1 MPVTQFPDEWLA
13 QSVEGLT
20 PERLQELRATADS
33 SRTLWDCVVT
43 AKIATDAQIIEKL
56 SHRFRLKIADASRL
70 DLTARDGVPE
80 QLARRYRVLP
90 LRLTDSFLELG
101 TANPFDLDAEK
112 ALAFATAREIRLFL
126 LPPSKIS
133 EKLDE
138 MYRSDKAIDKLLEG
152 MGDQEVTM
160 LSNAPP
166 PEELNISEADAS
178 QKPVVRLVDM
188 IISEGIL
195 SRASDIHVEPE
206 EGGVAVRYRIDGV
219 LRQVM
224 KIPRQAGLPLISRIK
239 IMSSLDI
246 ADRLRPQDGRARV
259 AVNGQPID
267 LRVSTLPAQLGEKVV
282 IRILDSRATV
292 KSLDS
297 LGLNAGEA
305 EAIKRLLE
313 NHEGILLVTGPTGSG
328 KTTTLY
334 SCINQIKSEG
344 VNIVTVEDPV
354 EYRMQGIV
362 QVQVQEKAGL
372 TFASALRSIL
382 RQDPNVVLIG
392 EIRDR
397 ETAQIAVQASL
408 TGHLVL
414 STLHTNDAAN
424 AVTRLVDIGVEAYKI
439 AAALRGVVAQRLMRK
454 LCPTCKEVWMEAPAD
469 RLKKWIPKGTPLYR
483 AAGCPDCA
491 MTGYRGRFGIIEVLT
506 VSAEVERRIAA
517 GETAEHIAGAARRSG
532 MKGLWDSGLAHVLRG
547 ESTLDELTR
556 VVDIPEEDDH
566 PTDAAAASRRSASGG
581 KARSG
586 SPQGAAVAFTE
597 PAHSAAPEE
606 LTAHFELLEE
616 PEPPRV
622 SGPHGL
628 PARKVLLVDDE
639 DSLRK
644 VVKDLL
650 ERDGYI
656 VSEARDGVQAL
667 DQVDRVGP
675 DIIVLDLNMPGL
687 DGYGVLSH
695 LRSRPATADIPVIVL
710 TAKSDEDN
718 EVRVFELGADD
729 FLTKPFRARAL
740 SARWET
746 VHGHIEPGETPVQ
759 AALREL
765 REETGLE
772 PARLYNVSR
781 VEAFYRHQTNEVVLI
796 PVFAGVVEARA
807 AVRHSAEHDRAEW
820 LAPPE
825 ASARFAWPRE
835 RRALD
840 DVLSILR
847 SGDAGLLEDV
857 LRVC

>member
-1 MPVTQFPDEWLA
+1 MPVTSFPDEWLA
-13 QSVEGLT
+13 RSLEGLIT
-20 PERLQELRATADS
+20 PELLQELRGKS
-33 SRTLWDCVVT
+33 ESGRTLWESLVA
-43 AKIATDAQIIEKL
+43 AKIATDEEIIDKL
-56 SHRFRLKIADASRL
+56 SHRFRLKIADTSKIDPAV
-70 DLTARDGVPE
+70 RDGVPE

-90 LRLTDSFLELG
+90 IRLTDSYLELA

-112 ALAFATAREIRLFL
+112 ALAFATAREIRML
-126 LPPSKIS
+126 LLAPSKIN

-138 MYRSDKAIDKLLEG
+138 MYKSDKALNKLLEG
-152 MGDQEVTM
+152 MEGSADLVQ
-160 LSNAPP
+160 LPDSAPD
-166 PEELNISEADAS
+166 ELNVSEADAS

-297 LGLNAGEA
+297 LGLNPGEG

-334 SCINQIKSEG
+334 SAINQIKSEG

-372 TFASALRSIL
+372 TFAAALRSIL

-392 EIRDR
+392 EIRDK

-439 AAALRGVVAQRLMRK
+439 AASLRGIVAQRLMRK
-454 LCPTCKEVWMEAPAD
+454 LCPTCKEVWMEAPPE
-469 RLKKWIPKGTPLYR
+469 RLRRWIPKGTPLYR

-491 MTGYRGRFGIIEVLT
+491 MTGYRGRFSILEILT
-506 VSAEVERRIAA
+506 MTAELERLIAGGEPADRIAA
-517 GETAEHIAGAARRSG
+517 AARRGG
-532 MKGLWDSGLAHVLRG
+532 MKGLWDSGLAHVTRG
-547 ESTLDELTR
+547 ESTLEELTR
-556 VVDIPEEDDH
+556 VVDIPAEDEA
-566 PTDAAAASRRSASGG
+566 PPPKEKPRPPGTSRQSGG
-581 KARSG
+581 AEAL
-586 SPQGAAVAFTE
+586 Q
-597 PAHSAAPEE
+597 PAPVS
-606 LTAHFELLEE
+606 THFDLLEE
-616 PEPPRV
+616 PAP
-622 SGPHGL
+622 
-628 PARKVLLVDDE
+628 PARRSGAHGQPASKVLLVDDE

-644 VVKDLL
+644 VMRDLL

-656 VSEARDGVQAL
+656 VTEARDGVQAL

-675 DIIVLDLNMPGL
+675 DIIVLDLNLPGL

-695 LRSRPATADIPVIVL
+695 LRSRPATANIPVIVL
-710 TAKSDEDN
+710 TAKGDEDN

-740 SARWET
+740 SAR
-746 VHGHIEPGETPVQ
+746 
-759 AALREL
+759 
-765 REETGLE
+765 LE
-772 PARLYNVSR
+772 A
-781 VEAFYRHQTNEVVLI
+781 VL
-796 PVFAGVVEARA
+796 G
-807 AVRHSAEHDRAEW
+807 
-820 LAPPE
+820 
-825 ASARFAWPRE
+825 
-835 RRALD
+835 RR
-840 DVLSILR
+840 R
-847 SGDAGLLEDV
+847 
-857 LRVC
+857 

>member
-1 MPVTQFPDEWLA
+1 MPVNAFPDEWLA

-20 PERLQELRATADS
+20 PERLQELRAKAES
-33 SRTLWDCVVT
+33 GRTLWASVV
-43 AKIATDAQIIEKL
+43 AEKIATDAEIIEKL
-56 SHRFRLKIADASRL
+56 SHRFRLKLADTSKI
-70 DLTARDGVPE
+70 DLSARDGVPE
-80 QLARRYRVLP
+80 QIARRYQVLP
-90 LRLTDSFLELG
+90 LRLTDSYLELG

-126 LPPSKIS
+126 LAPSKIS

-152 MGDQEVTM
+152 MGDQEVTT
-160 LSNAPP
+160 LKEAPP

-297 LGLNAGEA
+297 LGLNPGEG

-334 SCINQIKSEG
+334 SAINQIKSEG

-372 TFASALRSIL
+372 TFAAALRSIL
-382 RQDPNVVLIG
+382 RQDPNVVLVG
-392 EIRDR
+392 EIRDK

-424 AVTRLVDIGVEAYKI
+424 AVTRLVDIGVESYKI
-439 AAALRGVVAQRLMRK
+439 AASLRGVVAQRLMRK
-454 LCPTCKEVWMEAPAD
+454 LCPTCKEVWMEAPPE
-469 RLKKWIPKGTPLYR
+469 RLQRWIPKGTPLYR

-491 MTGYRGRFGIIEVLT
+491 MTGYRGRFSILEILT
-506 VSAEVERRIAA
+506 MTPELERLIAA
-517 GETAEHIAGAARRSG
+517 GEAANRIAEAAQRGG
-532 MKGLWDSGLAHVLRG
+532 MKSLWDSGLAHVTRG

-556 VVDIPEEDDH
+556 VVDIPDEPEA
-566 PTDAAAASRRSASGG
+566 PQPQARASRGSTAQRSSAPG
-581 KARSG
+581 
-586 SPQGAAVAFTE
+586 TE
-597 PAHSAAPEE
+597 SVPHEAAPPAAPVS
-606 LTAHFELLEE
+606 THFDLLDEQAT
-616 PEPPRV
+616 PARR

-628 PARKVLLVDDE
+628 PASKVLLVDDE

-644 VVKDLL
+644 VMRDLL
-650 ERDGYI
+650 ERDGY
-656 VSEARDGVQAL
+656 VVTEARDGVQAL

-675 DIIVLDLNMPGL
+675 DIIVLDLNLPGL

-695 LRSRPATADIPVIVL
+695 LRSRPATANIPVIVL
-710 TAKSDEDN
+710 TAKGDEDN

-740 SARWET
+740 SAR
-746 VHGHIEPGETPVQ
+746 
-759 AALREL
+759 
-765 REETGLE
+765 LE
-772 PARLYNVSR
+772 A
-781 VEAFYRHQTNEVVLI
+781 VL
-796 PVFAGVVEARA
+796 G
-807 AVRHSAEHDRAEW
+807 
-820 LAPPE
+820 
-825 ASARFAWPRE
+825 
-835 RRALD
+835 RR
-840 DVLSILR
+840 R
-847 SGDAGLLEDV
+847 
-857 LRVC
+857 

>member
-1 MPVTQFPDEWLA
+1 MADTHFPDEWLVH
-13 QSVEGLT
+13 SLEGVLT
-20 PERLQELRATADS
+20 PELLAELREKATPTA
-33 SRTLWDCVVT
+33 TLWQTLVAQKIVSDEQILT
-43 AKIATDAQIIEKL
+43 ALAT
-56 SHRFRLKIADASRL
+56 RFRLRIANLQDM
-70 DLTARDGVPE
+70 DPTAKERVPE
-80 QLARRYRVLP
+80 QLARRYQIVP
-90 LRLTDSFLELG
+90 LQATDSYLEVA
-101 TANPFDLDAEK
+101 TANPFDIDAEK
-112 ALAFATAREIRLFL
+112 TLAFATAREVRML
-126 LPPSKIS
+126 LLAPSRIA
-133 EKLDE
+133 EKLE
-138 MYRSDKAIDKLLEG
+138 ELYRSDKAVDKLLEG
-152 MGDQEVTM
+152 IETSTELVQLKE
-160 LSNAPP
+160 APD
-166 PEELNISEADAS
+166 EIAASEAEAS
-178 QKPVVRLVDM
+178 QRPVVRLVDL

-195 SRASDIHVEPE
+195 ARSSDIHIEPE

-267 LRVSTLPAQLGEKVV
+267 LRVSTLPASLGEKIV
-282 IRILDSRATV
+282 IRILDARATV
-292 KSLDS
+292 KTLDS
-297 LGLNAGEA
+297 LGFNTNETAG
-305 EAIKRLLE
+305 IKRLLE
-313 NHEGILLVTGPTGSG
+313 NHEGIILVTGPTGSG

-334 SCINQIKSEG
+334 SCINLIKSEG

-382 RQDPNVVLIG
+382 RQDPNVVLVG

-439 AAALRGVVAQRLMRK
+439 AAALRGVLAQRLMRK
-454 LCPTCKEVWMEAPAD
+454 LCPTCKEVWMEAPPD
-469 RLKKWIPKGTPLYR
+469 RVKKWVSKGTPLYR
-483 AAGCPDCA
+483 SAGCPDCA
-491 MTGYRGRFGIIEVLT
+491 MTGYRGRFSIVEVLT
-506 VSAEVERRIAA
+506 VTPEVERRIAA
-517 GETAEHIAGAARRSG
+517 GETADHIASAARRGG
-532 MKGLWDSGLAHVLRG
+532 MKGLWESGLEHVLRG

-556 VVDIPEEDDH
+556 VVDIPDDDDPASGPPAAPRTRGKGGVPLPH
-566 PTDAAAASRRSASGG
+566 PSAHGTAVAEADGRSAHEVLAGG
-581 KARSG
+581 
-586 SPQGAAVAFTE
+586 
-597 PAHSAAPEE
+597 
-606 LTAHFELLEE
+606 FELLEE
-616 PEPPRV
+616 PEPPRI

-718 EVRVFELGADD
+718 EVRVFEMGADD

-740 SARWET
+740 SAR
-746 VHGHIEPGETPVQ
+746 
-759 AALREL
+759 
-765 REETGLE
+765 LE
-772 PARLYNVSR
+772 A
-781 VEAFYRHQTNEVVLI
+781 VL
-796 PVFAGVVEARA
+796 G
-807 AVRHSAEHDRAEW
+807 
-820 LAPPE
+820 
-825 ASARFAWPRE
+825 
-835 RRALD
+835 RR
-840 DVLSILR
+840 R
-847 SGDAGLLEDV
+847 
-857 LRVC
+857 

>member
-1 MPVTQFPDEWLA
+1 MADTHFPDEWLA
-13 QSVEGLT
+13 HSLEGVVT
-20 PERLQELRATADS
+20 PELLVELREKAPPPARLWETLVAQKIVSDEQILTA
-33 SRTLWDCVVT
+33 
-43 AKIATDAQIIEKL
+43 L
-56 SHRFRLKIADASRL
+56 STRFRLKLADLAHL
-70 DLTARDGVPE
+70 DPTAKERVPE
-80 QLARRYRVLP
+80 QVARRYHILP
-90 LRLTDSFLELG
+90 LRATDSYLEVA

-112 ALAFATAREIRLFL
+112 ALAFATAREIRMFL
-126 LPPSKIS
+126 LAPSKIA
-133 EKLDE
+133 ERLDE
-138 MYRSDKAIDKLLEG
+138 LYRPEKAVDKLLEG
-152 MGDQEVTM
+152 MENSAELVQLQDS
-160 LSNAPP
+160 LAPD
-166 PEELNISEADAS
+166 EITIAASETEAS
-178 QKPVVRLVDM
+178 QRPVVRLVDL

-195 SRASDIHVEPE
+195 ARSSDIHIEPE

-259 AVNGQPID
+259 AVNGQPIA
-267 LRVSTLPAQLGEKVV
+267 VGVPPLPASLGEKIV

-297 LGLNAGEA
+297 LGLNTNETEG
-305 EAIKRLLE
+305 IKRLLE
-313 NHEGILLVTGPTGSG
+313 NHEGIILVTGPTGSG

-414 STLHTNDAAN
+414 STLHTNDASN

-439 AAALRGVVAQRLMRK
+439 AAALRGVLAQRLMRK
-454 LCPTCKEVWMEAPAD
+454 LCPTCKEVWMETPPD
-469 RLKKWIPKGTPLYR
+469 RLKPWIPRGTPLYR

-491 MTGYRGRFGIIEVLT
+491 MTGYRGRFSIVEVLT

-517 GETAEHIAGAARRSG
+517 GETAEHIATAARRAG

-556 VVDIPEEDDH
+556 VVDVPEEDDR
-566 PTDAAAASRRSASGG
+566 PSAPAAARRPG
-581 KARSG
+581 
-586 SPQGAAVAFTE
+586 GAARQPYLAPHPGAELAAET
-597 PAHSAAPEE
+597 APEPDALVE
-606 LTAHFELLEE
+606 HFELLEE

-622 SGPHGL
+622 SGPHGAL
-628 PARKVLLVDDE
+628 ACKVLLVDDE

-695 LRSRPATADIPVIVL
+695 LRSRPATADIPVLVP
-710 TAKSDEDN
+710 TAKSAEDN
-718 EVRVFELGADD
+718 EVRGFELGADD

-740 SARWET
+740 SA
-746 VHGHIEPGETPVQ
+746 
-759 AALREL
+759 
-765 REETGLE
+765 
-772 PARLYNVSR
+772 
-781 VEAFYRHQTNEVVLI
+781 
-796 PVFAGVVEARA
+796 
-807 AVRHSAEHDRAEW
+807 AV
-820 LAPPE
+820 
-825 ASARFAWPRE
+825 
-835 RRALD
+835 
-840 DVLSILR
+840 
-847 SGDAGLLEDV
+847 
-857 LRVC
+857 

>member
-1 MPVTQFPDEWLA
+1 MADTTFSDEWLA
-13 QSVEGLT
+13 HSLEGVVT
-20 PERLQELRATADS
+20 PELVAELREKAAPQA
-33 SRTLWDCVVT
+33 TLWETLVAQKVVNDEQILT
-43 AKIATDAQIIEKL
+43 AL
-56 SHRFRLKIADASRL
+56 STRFRLKIAEL
-70 DLTARDGVPE
+70 DKADPTAKERVPE
-80 QLARRYRVLP
+80 QVARRYHILP
-90 LRLTDSFLELG
+90 FRATDSYLEIA

-112 ALAFATAREIRLFL
+112 ALAFATAREIRML
-126 LPPSKIS
+126 LLAPSKIA
-133 EKLDE
+133 ERLDE
-138 MYRSDKAIDKLLEG
+138 MYRPEKAVDKLLEG
-152 MGDQEVTM
+152 MESSAALEHLKDT
-160 LSNAPP
+160 APD
-166 PEELNISEADAS
+166 EIAIAASEAEAS
-178 QKPVVRLVDM
+178 QRPVVRLVDL

-195 SRASDIHVEPE
+195 ARSSDIHIEPE

-267 LRVSTLPAQLGEKVV
+267 LRVSTLPAALGEKIV

-292 KSLDS
+292 KSLES
-297 LGLNAGEA
+297 LGLNTNETEG
-305 EAIKRLLE
+305 IKRLLE
-313 NHEGILLVTGPTGSG
+313 NHEGIILVTGPTGSG

-414 STLHTNDAAN
+414 STLHTNDASN

-439 AAALRGVVAQRLMRK
+439 AAALRGVLAQRLMRK
-454 LCPTCKEVWMEAPAD
+454 LCPTCKQVWMETPAD
-469 RLKKWIPKGTPLYR
+469 RFRKWLPKGTPLYR

-491 MTGYRGRFGIIEVLT
+491 MTGYRGRFSIVEVLT
-506 VSAEVERRIAA
+506 VTPEVERRIAS
-517 GETAEHIAGAARRSG
+517 GETAEHIAGAARRGG
-532 MKGLWDSGLAHVLRG
+532 MKGMFESGLEHVLRG

-556 VVDIPEEDDH
+556 VVDIPQEDEQ
-566 PTDAAAASRRSASGG
+566 PPAAAAAPRRPGG
-581 KARSG
+581 G
-586 SPQGAAVAFTE
+586 VPQPQFAPQAGAAL
-597 PAHSAAPEE
+597 APEP
-606 LTAHFELLEE
+606 TADALVEHFELLEE
-616 PEPPRV
+616 PAPSRR

-628 PARKVLLVDDE
+628 PAVKVLLVDDE

-644 VVKDLL
+644 VMRDLL
-650 ERDGYI
+650 ERDGYD
-656 VSEARDGVQAL
+656 VAEARDGVQAL
-667 DQVDRVGP
+667 DQIDRVGP
-675 DIIVLDLNMPGL
+675 DVIVLDLNLPGL

-695 LRSRPATADIPVIVL
+695 LRSRPATASIPVIVL
-710 TAKSDEDN
+710 TAKGDEDN

-740 SARWET
+740 SAR
-746 VHGHIEPGETPVQ
+746 
-759 AALREL
+759 
-765 REETGLE
+765 LE
-772 PARLYNVSR
+772 A
-781 VEAFYRHQTNEVVLI
+781 VL
-796 PVFAGVVEARA
+796 G
-807 AVRHSAEHDRAEW
+807 
-820 LAPPE
+820 
-825 ASARFAWPRE
+825 
-835 RRALD
+835 RR
-840 DVLSILR
+840 R
-847 SGDAGLLEDV
+847 
-857 LRVC
+857 

>member
-1 MPVTQFPDEWLA
+1 MPVTAFPDEWLA
-13 QSVEGLT
+13 QSLEGLT
-20 PERLQELRATADS
+20 PERVQELRAKS
-33 SRTLWDCVVT
+33 ESGRTLWECLV
-43 AKIATDAQIIEKL
+43 AEKIATDAEIIERL
-56 SHRFRLKIADASRL
+56 SHRFRLKVADASKL
-70 DLTARDGVPE
+70 DLSARDGVPE

-101 TANPFDLDAEK
+101 TANPFDVDAEK

-126 LPPSKIS
+126 LAPSKIS

-152 MGDQEVTM
+152 MGDQEVTT
-160 LSNAPP
+160 LSDAPP

-292 KSLDS
+292 KSLDT
-297 LGLNAGEA
+297 LGLNPGEA

-334 SCINQIKSEG
+334 SAINQIKSEG

-372 TFASALRSIL
+372 TFAAALRSIL

-392 EIRDR
+392 EIRDK

-424 AVTRLVDIGVEAYKI
+424 AVTRLVDIGVESYKI
-439 AAALRGVVAQRLMRK
+439 AASLRGVVAQRLMRK
-454 LCPTCKEVWMEAPAD
+454 LCPTCKEVWMEAPPE
-469 RLKKWIPKGTPLYR
+469 RLRRWIPKGTPLYR
-483 AAGCPDCA
+483 AAGCPDCV
-491 MTGYRGRFGIIEVLT
+491 MTGYRGRFSILEILT
-506 VSAEVERRIAA
+506 MTPELERLIAA
-517 GETAEHIAGAARRSG
+517 GEVADRIAEAAQRGG
-532 MKGLWDSGLAHVLRG
+532 MKSLWDSGLAHVTRG
-547 ESTLDELTR
+547 ESTLEELTR
-556 VVDIPEEDDH
+556 VVDIPPEA
-566 PTDAAAASRRSASGG
+566 DAPAPADPRASRGSGG
-581 KARSG
+581 RRLTPAPG
-586 SPQGAAVAFTE
+586 TVTIPPE
-597 PAHSAAPEE
+597 PAAPVS
-606 LTAHFELLEE
+606 THFDLLEE
-616 PEPPRV
+616 QAP
-622 SGPHGL
+622 
-628 PARKVLLVDDE
+628 PARRSGAHGQPASKVLLVDDE

-644 VVKDLL
+644 VMRDLL
-650 ERDGYI
+650 ERDGY
-656 VSEARDGVQAL
+656 VVTEARDGVQAL

-675 DIIVLDLNMPGL
+675 DIIVLDLNLPGL

-695 LRSRPATADIPVIVL
+695 LRSRPATANIPVIVL
-710 TAKSDEDN
+710 TAKGDEDN

-740 SARWET
+740 SAR
-746 VHGHIEPGETPVQ
+746 
-759 AALREL
+759 
-765 REETGLE
+765 LE
-772 PARLYNVSR
+772 A
-781 VEAFYRHQTNEVVLI
+781 VL
-796 PVFAGVVEARA
+796 G
-807 AVRHSAEHDRAEW
+807 
-820 LAPPE
+820 
-825 ASARFAWPRE
+825 
-835 RRALD
+835 RR
-840 DVLSILR
+840 R
-847 SGDAGLLEDV
+847 
-857 LRVC
+857 

>member
-1 MPVTQFPDEWLA
+1 MHSL
-13 QSVEGLT
+13 EGVLT
-20 PERLQELRATADS
+20 PELLAELREKATPTA
-33 SRTLWDCVVT
+33 TLWQTLVAQKIVSDEQILT
-43 AKIATDAQIIEKL
+43 ALAT
-56 SHRFRLKIADASRL
+56 RFRLRIANLQDM
-70 DLTARDGVPE
+70 DPTAKERVPE
-80 QLARRYRVLP
+80 QLARRYQIVP
-90 LRLTDSFLELG
+90 LQATDSYLEVA
-101 TANPFDLDAEK
+101 TANPFDIDAEK
-112 ALAFATAREIRLFL
+112 TLAFATAREVRML
-126 LPPSKIS
+126 LLAPSRIA
-133 EKLDE
+133 EKLE
-138 MYRSDKAIDKLLEG
+138 ELYRSDKAVDKLLEG
-152 MGDQEVTM
+152 IETSTELVQLKE
-160 LSNAPP
+160 APD
-166 PEELNISEADAS
+166 EIAASEAEAS
-178 QKPVVRLVDM
+178 QRPVVRLVDL

-195 SRASDIHVEPE
+195 ARSSDIHIEPE

-267 LRVSTLPAQLGEKVV
+267 LRVSTLPASLGEKIV
-282 IRILDSRATV
+282 IRILDARATV
-292 KSLDS
+292 KTLDS
-297 LGLNAGEA
+297 LGFNTNETAG
-305 EAIKRLLE
+305 IKRLLE
-313 NHEGILLVTGPTGSG
+313 NHEGIILVTGPTGSG

-334 SCINQIKSEG
+334 SCINLIKSEG

-382 RQDPNVVLIG
+382 RQDPNVVLVG

-439 AAALRGVVAQRLMRK
+439 AAALRGVLAQRLMRK
-454 LCPTCKEVWMEAPAD
+454 LCPTCKEVWMEAPPD
-469 RLKKWIPKGTPLYR
+469 RVKKWVSKGTPLYR
-483 AAGCPDCA
+483 SAGCPDCA
-491 MTGYRGRFGIIEVLT
+491 MTGYRGRFSIVEVLT
-506 VSAEVERRIAA
+506 VTPEVERRIAA
-517 GETAEHIAGAARRSG
+517 GETAEHIATAARRGG
-532 MKGLWDSGLAHVLRG
+532 MKGLWESGLEHVLRG

-556 VVDIPEEDDH
+556 VVDIPDDDDPASGPPAAPRTRGKGGVPLPH
-566 PTDAAAASRRSASGG
+566 PSAHGTAVAEADGRSAHEVLAGG
-581 KARSG
+581 
-586 SPQGAAVAFTE
+586 
-597 PAHSAAPEE
+597 
-606 LTAHFELLEE
+606 FELLEE
-616 PEPPRV
+616 PEPPRI

-656 VSEARDGVQAL
+656 VAEARDGVQAL

-718 EVRVFELGADD
+718 EVRVFEMGADD

-740 SARWET
+740 SAR
-746 VHGHIEPGETPVQ
+746 
-759 AALREL
+759 
-765 REETGLE
+765 LE
-772 PARLYNVSR
+772 A
-781 VEAFYRHQTNEVVLI
+781 VL
-796 PVFAGVVEARA
+796 G
-807 AVRHSAEHDRAEW
+807 
-820 LAPPE
+820 
-825 ASARFAWPRE
+825 
-835 RRALD
+835 RR
-840 DVLSILR
+840 R
-847 SGDAGLLEDV
+847 
-857 LRVC
+857 

>member
-1 MPVTQFPDEWLA
+1 MADTHFPDEWLVH
-13 QSVEGLT
+13 SLEGVVT
-20 PERLQELRATADS
+20 PELLAELREKAGPQA
-33 SRTLWDCVVT
+33 TLWETLVAQKVVT
-43 AKIATDAQIIEKL
+43 DQQILDAL
-56 SHRFRLKIADASRL
+56 SARFRLKLADPQQLEPAAKER
-70 DLTARDGVPE
+70 VPE
-80 QLARRYRVLP
+80 AVARRYHILP
-90 LRLTDSFLELG
+90 LRATDSYLEVA

-112 ALAFATAREIRLFL
+112 ALAFATAREIRML
-126 LPPSKIS
+126 LLAPSKIA

-138 MYRSDKAIDKLLEG
+138 LYRSDDRAVEKLLEG
-152 MGDQEVTM
+152 MESSADLVQLNDQA
-160 LSNAPP
+160 APD
-166 PEELNISEADAS
+166 EIAASEAEAS
-178 QKPVVRLVDM
+178 QRPVVRLVDL

-195 SRASDIHVEPE
+195 ARSSDIHIEPE

-267 LRVSTLPAQLGEKVV
+267 LRVSTLPAALGEKVV

-292 KSLDS
+292 KALDS
-297 LGLNAGEA
+297 LGLNTNETDG
-305 EAIKRLLE
+305 IKRLLE
-313 NHEGILLVTGPTGSG
+313 NHEGIILVTGPTGSG

-354 EYRMQGIV
+354 EYRMPGIV

-439 AAALRGVVAQRLMRK
+439 AAALRGVLAQRLMRK

-469 RLKKWIPKGTPLYR
+469 RLKRWIPKGTPLYR

-491 MTGYRGRFGIIEVLT
+491 MTGYRGRFSIVEVLT
-506 VSAEVERRIAA
+506 VSPEVERRIAA
-517 GETAEHIAGAARRSG
+517 GETAEHIAAAARRAG
-532 MKGLWDSGLAHVLRG
+532 MKGLWESGLEHVLRG

-556 VVDIPEEDDH
+556 VVDIPDEGERPTGPVGAARRSSGMPH
-566 PTDAAAASRRSASGG
+566 PQFAPHAGPAAEAAAAS
-581 KARSG
+581 
-586 SPQGAAVAFTE
+586 E
-597 PAHSAAPEE
+597 P
-606 LTAHFELLEE
+606 LTAGFELLEE
-616 PEPPRV
+616 AAPSRH
-622 SGPHGL
+622 SGPHGQ

-650 ERDGYI
+650 ERDGYD

-710 TAKSDEDN
+710 TAKGDEDN

-740 SARWET
+740 SAR
-746 VHGHIEPGETPVQ
+746 
-759 AALREL
+759 
-765 REETGLE
+765 LE
-772 PARLYNVSR
+772 A
-781 VEAFYRHQTNEVVLI
+781 VL
-796 PVFAGVVEARA
+796 G
-807 AVRHSAEHDRAEW
+807 
-820 LAPPE
+820 
-825 ASARFAWPRE
+825 
-835 RRALD
+835 RR
-840 DVLSILR
+840 R
-847 SGDAGLLEDV
+847 
-857 LRVC
+857 

>member
-20 PERLQELRATADS
+20 PERLQELRGKAES
-33 SRTLWDCVVT
+33 GRTLWECVV
-43 AKIATDAQIIEKL
+43 AEKLATDAEIIDKL
-56 SHRFRLKIADASRL
+56 SHRFRLKIADVTKIDPSAQN
-70 DLTARDGVPE
+70 AVPE
-80 QLARRYRVLP
+80 QLARRHHVLP
-90 LRLTDSFLELG
+90 LRLTDSYLEIG
-101 TANPFDLDAEK
+101 TANPLDLDAEK
-112 ALAFATAREIRLFL
+112 ALAFNTAREIRLFL
-126 LPPSKIS
+126 LAPSKIS

-138 MYRSDKAIDKLLEG
+138 LYKPDKAIDKLLEG
-152 MGDQEVTM
+152 MGDADILQTLPDTPVDEIT
-160 LSNAPP
+160 
-166 PEELNISEADAS
+166 EADAQ

-292 KSLDS
+292 KSLES
-297 LGLNAGEA
+297 LGLNPGEA

-354 EYRMQGIV
+354 EYRMTGIV

-372 TFASALRSIL
+372 TFAAALRSIL
-382 RQDPNVVLIG
+382 RQDPNVVLVG

-397 ETAQIAVQASL
+397 ETAQIAAQASL

-439 AAALRGVVAQRLMRK
+439 AAALRGVLAQRLMRK
-454 LCPTCKEVWMEAPAD
+454 LCPTCKEVWMEAPPD
-469 RLKKWIPKGTPLYR
+469 RVKKWVSKGTPLYR
-483 AAGCPDCA
+483 SAGCPDCA
-491 MTGYRGRFGIIEVLT
+491 MTGYRGRFSIVEVLT
-506 VSAEVERRIAA
+506 VTPEVERRIAA
-517 GETAEHIAGAARRSG
+517 GETADHIASAARRGG
-532 MKGLWDSGLAHVLRG
+532 MKGLWESGLEHVLRG

-556 VVDIPEEDDH
+556 VVDIPDEDDPASGPPAAPRTRGKGGVPLPH
-566 PTDAAAASRRSASGG
+566 PSAHGTAVAEADGRSAHEVLAGG
-581 KARSG
+581 
-586 SPQGAAVAFTE
+586 
-597 PAHSAAPEE
+597 
-606 LTAHFELLEE
+606 FELLEE
-616 PEPPRV
+616 PEPPRI

-656 VSEARDGVQAL
+656 VAEARDGVQAL

-718 EVRVFELGADD
+718 EVRVCELGADD

-740 SARWET
+740 SAR
-746 VHGHIEPGETPVQ
+746 
-759 AALREL
+759 
-765 REETGLE
+765 LE
-772 PARLYNVSR
+772 A
-781 VEAFYRHQTNEVVLI
+781 VL
-796 PVFAGVVEARA
+796 G
-807 AVRHSAEHDRAEW
+807 
-820 LAPPE
+820 
-825 ASARFAWPRE
+825 
-835 RRALD
+835 RR
-840 DVLSILR
+840 R
-847 SGDAGLLEDV
+847 
-857 LRVC
+857 

>member
-56 SHRFRLKIADASRL
+56 SHRFRLKVADPSKI
-70 DLTARDGVPE
+70 DHTARDGVPE
-80 QLARRYRVLP
+80 QLARRYHVLP

-292 KSLDS
+292 KSLDT
-297 LGLNAGEA
+297 LGLNPGEA

-334 SCINQIKSEG
+334 SAINQIKGEG
-344 VNIVTVEDPV
+344 INIVTVEDPV

-372 TFASALRSIL
+372 TFAAALRSIL

-392 EIRDR
+392 EIRDK

-439 AAALRGVVAQRLMRK
+439 AASLRGVVAQRLMRK
-454 LCPTCKEVWMEAPAD
+454 LCPTCKEVWMEAPPE
-469 RLKKWIPKGTPLYR
+469 RLRRWIPSGTPLYR
-483 AAGCPDCA
+483 HAGCPDCA
-491 MTGYRGRFGIIEVLT
+491 MTGYRGRFSILEILT
-506 VSAEVERRIAA
+506 MSPELERRIAA
-517 GETAEHIAGAARRSG
+517 GESADRIADAARRGG
-532 MKGLWDSGLAHVLRG
+532 MKTLWDSGLAHVTRG
-547 ESTLDELTR
+547 ESTLEELTR
-556 VVDIPEEDDH
+556 VVDIPDEAEVLLPPAKVAVPH
-566 PTDAAAASRRSASGG
+566 EPAASATSVSTI
-581 KARSG
+581 
-586 SPQGAAVAFTE
+586 FD
-597 PAHSAAPEE
+597 
-606 LTAHFELLEE
+606 LLEE
-616 PEPPRV
+616 HAP
-622 SGPHGL
+622 
-628 PARKVLLVDDE
+628 PARRSGAHGQPASKVLLVDDE

-644 VVKDLL
+644 VMRDLL
-650 ERDGYI
+650 ERDGY
-656 VSEARDGVQAL
+656 VVTEARDGVQAL

-675 DIIVLDLNMPGL
+675 DIIVLDLNLPGL

-695 LRSRPATADIPVIVL
+695 LRSRPATANIPVIVL
-710 TAKSDEDN
+710 TAKGDEDN

-740 SARWET
+740 SAR
-746 VHGHIEPGETPVQ
+746 
-759 AALREL
+759 
-765 REETGLE
+765 LE
-772 PARLYNVSR
+772 A
-781 VEAFYRHQTNEVVLI
+781 VL
-796 PVFAGVVEARA
+796 G
-807 AVRHSAEHDRAEW
+807 
-820 LAPPE
+820 
-825 ASARFAWPRE
+825 
-835 RRALD
+835 RR
-840 DVLSILR
+840 R
-847 SGDAGLLEDV
+847 
-857 LRVC
+857 

>member
-1 MPVTQFPDEWLA
+1 MADTNFPDEWLVH
-13 QSVEGLT
+13 SLEGVVT
-20 PERLQELRATADS
+20 PELVAELREKAAPQA
-33 SRTLWDCVVT
+33 TLWETLVAQKVVNDEQILT
-43 AKIATDAQIIEKL
+43 AL
-56 SHRFRLKIADASRL
+56 STRFRLKLAELDKADP
-70 DLTARDGVPE
+70 TAKERVPE
-80 QLARRYRVLP
+80 QVARRYHILP
-90 LRLTDSFLELG
+90 FRATDSYLEVA

-112 ALAFATAREIRLFL
+112 ALAFATAREIRML
-126 LPPSKIS
+126 LLAPSKIA
-133 EKLDE
+133 ERLDE
-138 MYRSDKAIDKLLEG
+138 MYRPEKAVDKLLEG
-152 MGDQEVTM
+152 MESSAELVQLQDR
-160 LSNAPP
+160 LAPD
-166 PEELNISEADAS
+166 EIAIAASEAEAS
-178 QKPVVRLVDM
+178 QRPVVRLVDL

-195 SRASDIHVEPE
+195 ARSSDIHIEPE

-267 LRVSTLPAQLGEKVV
+267 LRVSTLPAALGEKVV

-297 LGLNAGEA
+297 LGLNTNETEG
-305 EAIKRLLE
+305 IKRLLE
-313 NHEGILLVTGPTGSG
+313 NHEGIILVTGPTGSG

-414 STLHTNDAAN
+414 STLHTNDASN

-439 AAALRGVVAQRLMRK
+439 AAALRGVLAQRLMRK
-454 LCPTCKEVWMEAPAD
+454 LCPTCKEVWMEAPPD
-469 RLKKWIPKGTPLYR
+469 RLGKWVPKGTPLYR

-491 MTGYRGRFGIIEVLT
+491 MTGYRGRFSIVEVLT
-506 VSAEVERRIAA
+506 VTAEVERRIAA
-517 GETAEHIAGAARRSG
+517 GETAEHIAGAARRGG
-532 MKGLWDSGLAHVLRG
+532 MKGLFESGLEHVLRG

-556 VVDIPEEDDH
+556 VVDIPQEEER
-566 PTDAAAASRRSASGG
+566 PSGPAAAPRRPGG
-581 KARSG
+581 G
-586 SPQGAAVAFTE
+586 VPQPQHAPHAGAAL
-597 PAHSAAPEE
+597 APEP
-606 LTAHFELLEE
+606 TADSLVEDFELLEE
-616 PEPPRV
+616 PLPTRR

-628 PARKVLLVDDE
+628 PAVKVLLVDDE

-644 VVKDLL
+644 VMRDLL
-650 ERDGYI
+650 ERDGYD
-656 VSEARDGVQAL
+656 VAEARDGVQAL
-667 DQVDRVGP
+667 DQIDRVGP
-675 DIIVLDLNMPGL
+675 DIIVLDLNLPGL

-695 LRSRPATADIPVIVL
+695 LRSRPATASIPVIVL
-710 TAKSDEDN
+710 TAKGDEDN

-740 SARWET
+740 SAR
-746 VHGHIEPGETPVQ
+746 
-759 AALREL
+759 
-765 REETGLE
+765 LE
-772 PARLYNVSR
+772 A
-781 VEAFYRHQTNEVVLI
+781 VL
-796 PVFAGVVEARA
+796 G
-807 AVRHSAEHDRAEW
+807 
-820 LAPPE
+820 
-825 ASARFAWPRE
+825 
-835 RRALD
+835 RR
-840 DVLSILR
+840 R
-847 SGDAGLLEDV
+847 
-857 LRVC
+857 

>member
-1 MPVTQFPDEWLA
+1 MPVNAFPDEWLA
-13 QSVEGLT
+13 QSLEGLT
-20 PERLQELRATADS
+20 PERLQELRAKS
-33 SRTLWDCVVT
+33 ESGRTLWECLV
-43 AKIATDAQIIEKL
+43 AEKIHTDAEIIDKL
-56 SHRFRLKIADASRL
+56 SHRFRLKIGDASKI

-126 LPPSKIS
+126 LSPSKIS

-138 MYRSDKAIDKLLEG
+138 MYKPDRALNKLLEG
-152 MGDQEVTM
+152 MEGSSDLVQLAE
-160 LSNAPP
+160 NAPD
-166 PEELNISEADAS
+166 ELNVSEADAS

-282 IRILDSRATV
+282 ICILDSRATV
-292 KSLDS
+292 KQLDT
-297 LGLNAGEA
+297 LGLNPGEA

-372 TFASALRSIL
+372 TFAAALRSIL
-382 RQDPNVVLIG
+382 RQDPNVVLVG
-392 EIRDR
+392 EIRDK

-424 AVTRLVDIGVEAYKI
+424 AVTRLVDIGVESYKI
-439 AAALRGVVAQRLMRK
+439 AASLRGVVAQRLMRK
-454 LCPTCKEVWMEAPAD
+454 LCPTCKEVWMEAPPE
-469 RLKKWIPKGTPLYR
+469 RLRRWIPKGTPLYH

-491 MTGYRGRFGIIEVLT
+491 MTGYRGRFSILEILT
-506 VSAEVERRIAA
+506 MTPELERLIAA
-517 GETAEHIAGAARRSG
+517 GETADRIADAAQRGG
-532 MKGLWDSGLAHVLRG
+532 MKSLWDSGLAHVTRG
-547 ESTLDELTR
+547 ESTLEELTR
-556 VVDIPEEDDH
+556 CVDIPAEAEAL
-566 PTDAAAASRRSASGG
+566 PQAETRVS
-581 KARSG
+581 RSG
-586 SPQGAAVAFTE
+586 TGARRTPAPGTVGVPHE
-597 PAHSAAPEE
+597 PAPPAAPVS
-606 LTAHFELLEE
+606 THFDLLEE
-616 PEPPRV
+616 HAPPARR
-622 SGPHGL
+622 SGPHGQ
-628 PARKVLLVDDE
+628 AASKVQLVDDE

-644 VVKDLL
+644 VMRDLL

-656 VSEARDGVQAL
+656 VTEARDGVQAL

-675 DIIVLDLNMPGL
+675 DIIVLDLNLPGL

-695 LRSRPATADIPVIVL
+695 LRSRPATANIPVIVL
-710 TAKSDEDN
+710 TAKGDEDN

-740 SARWET
+740 SAR
-746 VHGHIEPGETPVQ
+746 
-759 AALREL
+759 
-765 REETGLE
+765 LE
-772 PARLYNVSR
+772 A
-781 VEAFYRHQTNEVVLI
+781 VL
-796 PVFAGVVEARA
+796 G
-807 AVRHSAEHDRAEW
+807 
-820 LAPPE
+820 
-825 ASARFAWPRE
+825 
-835 RRALD
+835 RR
-840 DVLSILR
+840 R
-847 SGDAGLLEDV
+847 
-857 LRVC
+857 